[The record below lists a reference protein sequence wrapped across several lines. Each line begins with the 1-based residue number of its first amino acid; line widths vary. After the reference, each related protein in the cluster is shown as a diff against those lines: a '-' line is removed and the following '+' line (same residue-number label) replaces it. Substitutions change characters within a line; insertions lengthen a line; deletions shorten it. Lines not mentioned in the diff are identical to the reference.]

1 MIKNQLA
8 LLPTEPAQKA
18 VALAFAEVIKK
29 EGRARGETPYANAFC
44 RAYFGKS
51 RPAKSYLLVVVD
63 SSSDTVP
70 VIMRKLDRFLESNGE
85 KRYLVNWYFANC
97 AFPSKSTNTE
107 SRFTNHTEMLV
118 TRNNKIADKEA
129 KLRQAYLESK
139 KSRILNVSQKDLP
152 AWVSDE
158 EENLTELELNQCLR
172 HWFNEHDKSDY
183 KFYDLY
189 YGYTASRIALDL
201 SFA

>member
-18 VALAFAEVIKK
+18 VAIAFAEVIKK
-29 EGRARGETPYANAFC
+29 EKLRGETPYANAFC

-51 RPAKSYLLVVVD
+51 RPAKAYLLVVAD

-70 VIMRKLDRFLESNGE
+70 QIMSKLDRFLESNGE

-97 AFPSKSTNTE
+97 AFPSKSISTE
-107 SRFTNHTEMLV
+107 ARFTNHTEMLV

-139 KSRILNVSQKDLP
+139 NLESSMSLKRIYLLGWPMK
-152 AWVSDE
+152 
-158 EENLTELELNQCLR
+158 
-172 HWFNEHDKSDY
+172 K
-183 KFYDLY
+183 K
-189 YGYTASRIALDL
+189 I
-201 SFA
+201 